1 MTSETP
7 DSNVGETP
15 SIGRRSRSWAARAL
29 AFTALVAY
37 TLVFSEIFVRLF
49 DPQAVMPRYITGTAW
64 GVRGNIP
71 NARYRHHTPEVD
83 VQYRI
88 NSQGLRAD
96 RDYSLIKPAGVC
108 RIAVFGDS
116 FLFGLEADLKDTF
129 SDRLEKSL
137 RARGIP
143 AEVLNFAVG
152 GFGTAEML
160 QTYEQYGRKFDP
172 DIVMF
177 SWDLSDLNDNVRS
190 DLYRLED
197 GRLIRAHA
205 TYLPAV
211 GIQDLLM
218 KYRLYRFI
226 ADHSQLYTFVRERLN
241 VLLKRRQLDAQK
253 SRLGAEPP
261 PDAEEGAAPAERDL
275 DELQHRNKIDLSAAI
290 LRHARDEIVESGK
303 EFYLIDIPS
312 RVSRTEFSSPLDV
325 LPDSIR
331 HEIPVVVAEPAM
343 RRAARPDL
351 LLYYEK
357 GLGHL
362 TPTGI
367 GILVGEAVQV
377 LEASP
382 HLESCA
388 SSSRPL
394 PHG

>member
-1 MTSETP
+1 LE
-7 DSNVGETP
+7 
-15 SIGRRSRSWAARAL
+15 IGDMPAGGRSSRPWASWAARGA
-29 AFTALVAY
+29 AFVALVAY
-37 TLVFSEIFVRLF
+37 TLVFSEIFVRIV

-71 NARYRHHTPEVD
+71 NARYSHHTPEVD

-88 NSQGLRAD
+88 NAQGLRAD
-96 RDYSLIKPAGVC
+96 REYPLAKPAGVC

-116 FLFGLEADLKDTF
+116 FMFGLEANLEDTF
-129 SDRLEKSL
+129 SDRLEKTL
-137 RARGIP
+137 RSRGIA
-143 AEVLNFAVG
+143 AEVMNFAVG

-160 QTYEQYGRKFDP
+160 QTYEQFGRQFDP

-211 GIQDLLM
+211 GVQDFLM

-253 SRLGAEPP
+253 SRLGAEAAA
-261 PDAEEGAAPAERDL
+261 DAEEGAAPVATDV
-275 DELQHRNKIDLSAAI
+275 DELQHKNKIDLSAAI
-290 LRHARDEIVESGK
+290 LEHAHDEITASGR
-303 EFYLIDIPS
+303 EFYLVDIPA

-331 HEIPVVVAEPAM
+331 SEISVVQPTPAM
-343 RRAARPDL
+343 RKAARPDL
-351 LLYYEK
+351 RLYYER

-367 GILVGEAVQV
+367 GIVVREAAQV

-382 HLESCA
+382 RLESCA
-388 SSSRPL
+388 VKPRRPNQ
-394 PHG
+394 G